1 MKKIIATAIFC
12 SFVGIAG
19 VFSQDAAKSHVAIQ
33 YDMSF
38 GMGDLGDYI
47 SAPSF
52 RGASAQYRYAVAHN
66 VLVGIDAAWNV
77 FYEKRDYDSYTS
89 GTITLSG
96 VQYRYQNQVPLLVSA
111 DYVFTPDKDFQP
123 YIGVGLGTMYS
134 ERTTEMGIWYVEENP
149 WQFAL
154 KPEVG
159 MMYKFSYGSALK
171 LGVKYYAGFGGDLE
185 TQGYLTVSVGFAFG
199 F

>member
-1 MKKIIATAIFC
+1 MKRIITLVIGCFLV
-12 SFVGIAG
+12 SFTSVY
-19 VFSQDAAKSHVAIQ
+19 SQTGNHVSIQ

-52 RGASAQYRYAVAHN
+52 RGASFQYRYALTDN
-66 VLVGIDAAWNV
+66 ILVGIDAAWNV
-77 FYEKRDYDSYTS
+77 FYEKKEYDSYTS
-89 GTITLSG
+89 GTKTLSG
-96 VQYRYQNQVPLLVSA
+96 IQYRYQNQIPILVSA
-111 DYVFTPDKDFQP
+111 DYVFMTDKNIHP
-123 YIGVGLGTMYS
+123 YLGLGIGTIYS
-134 ERTTEMGIWYVEENP
+134 ERIVDMGVWRFEEDP

-159 MMYKFSYGSALK
+159 LLIDLSTNNAFK
-171 LGVKYYAGFGGDLE
+171 LGLKYYTGIGGDLD
-185 TQGYLTVSVGFAFG
+185 TQGYLTLSAGFAFG